1 MLERIV
7 RDSLRGITLVEE
19 EVGSINKIFSR
30 QIAEAARV
38 AGLRV
43 CFVTLEEEVVPL
55 EEVATISSRI
65 GGSEDVGTSSE
76 SQGRRRAVNAETML
90 ATLDYNMIVINSF
103 SSYFVDKTERDAV
116 KMIREIRALADQGKS
131 FVINYEPGILGDR
144 ATAFLRSTADNI
156 IIVRTQII
164 GERVERTIYVPK
176 VAGEEPLDRLIKI
189 TVDAAGVQED
199 TREFVG

>member
-55 EEVATISSRI
+55 EEVATISPRI

-76 SQGRRRAVNAETML
+76 SQGRRRTVNAETLL